1 MSSKKRTSI
10 LDLKGLVG
18 LQGVI
23 DSINKLE
30 SAINKTASYLFA
42 DNKTPSGLINS
53 SNKVFTLPSNPNPNG
68 SLRLYLG
75 GDLQVAG
82 GSDYTLSG
90 VTITFVTAPATGK
103 TLRAFYR
110 YK

>member
-1 MSSKKRTSI
+1 MPRESLLNI
-10 LDLKGLVG
+10 KGLAG
-18 LQGVI
+18 LQGVV

-30 SAINKTASYLFA
+30 NAINNVASYLFA

-53 SNKVFTLPSNPNPNG
+53 SNKVYTLPSNPNPND

-82 GSDYTLSG
+82 GVDYTLSG
-90 VTITFVTAPATGK
+90 VTITFGTAPTTGK